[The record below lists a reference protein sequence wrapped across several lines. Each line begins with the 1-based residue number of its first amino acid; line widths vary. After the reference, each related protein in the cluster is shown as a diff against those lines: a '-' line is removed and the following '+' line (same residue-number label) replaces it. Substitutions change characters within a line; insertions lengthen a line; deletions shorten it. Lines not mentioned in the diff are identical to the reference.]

1 MFSLFLNFVVADINA
16 LKVIPASDEEMADKL
31 SDRNVAH
38 TDPRELLQELEKL
51 ETWLTEDSELYL
63 QQKIAKLLFTLLVRL
78 LSIQNYR
85 AEHQLLA
92 VVRSLAKI
100 LSSNYNTF
108 MKNEN
113 INCIQVL
120 AIIFH
125 EKLDQRD
132 LF

>member
-1 MFSLFLNFVVADINA
+1 
-16 LKVIPASDEEMADKL
+16 MADKL